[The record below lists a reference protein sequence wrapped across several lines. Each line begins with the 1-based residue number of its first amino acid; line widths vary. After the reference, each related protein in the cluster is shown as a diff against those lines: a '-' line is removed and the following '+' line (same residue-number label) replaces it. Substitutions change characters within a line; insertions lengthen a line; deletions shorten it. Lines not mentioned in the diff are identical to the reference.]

1 MAKLIFGMMQ
11 SLDGYIAGIPGG
23 PQLPPPGAELHR
35 YFNNHVHGLV
45 GILYGRLMY
54 EVMRYGDYDKSEWG
68 EIEHDFAAAW
78 RSKPKWI
85 VSRTLAF
92 VGPNA
97 TLVNDNVGLFVE
109 RLKAQLDGEIDV
121 AGPNLASSLS
131 ALGVIDEYHLYF
143 RPFVLG
149 GGKPYF
155 AALLPPLRLVE
166 TLPVGVDA
174 LRLTYVPL

>member
-23 PQLPPPGAELHR
+23 PQLPPPGAELHQ
-35 YFNNHVHGLV
+35 YFNDHVHELA

-54 EVMRYGDYDKSEWG
+54 EVMRYWDDDKPDWE
-68 EIEHDFAAAW
+68 EIEHDFASAW

-85 VSRTLAF
+85 VSRSLRS

-97 TLVNDNVGLFVE
+97 TLVKDNVELFVK
-109 RLKAQLDGEIDV
+109 RLKAQLDGQIDV
-121 AGPNLASSLS
+121 AGPNLAGSLS
-131 ALGVIDEYHLYF
+131 APGIIDEYHLYF

-149 GGKPYF
+149 EGKPYF
-155 AALLPPLRLVE
+155 AAARPQLRLVE
-166 TLPVGVDA
+166 TLPVGEDA
-174 LRLTYVPL
+174 VRLTYVPV